1 MASQATPGVGT
12 TFRRW
17 DGINWV
23 EIAEIKQITG
33 PGKTRT
39 TIDVTSLD
47 STAGYNEFIG
57 GFRDGGTVVLAMIFR
72 RDTYEIMD
80 DDFESDDLQNYEIY
94 LPDDEFTSIEFE
106 GLVTEL
112 PLEIAPDD
120 AITTNVT
127 IKVSGQPVMNSGSGS
142 SA

>member
-1 MASQATPGVGT
+1 MASQATAGVGT

-17 DGINWV
+17 DGTNWV

>member
-1 MASQATPGVGT
+1 MASKATAGVGT

-47 STAGYNEFIG
+47 STGGYNEFIG

-80 DDFESDDLQNYEIY
+80 GDFESNVLRNYEIY